1 MPMIGA
7 LTARLAAAGLS
18 SKAARFAAWA
28 IVIVV
33 IGLIAWGAWA
43 LWLDDHDDAVIAAD
57 RSKATIETLNSTIAA
72 DRGAGAAKDE
82 RDRAFA
88 NEQDHLE
95 KEVDDAAANGT
106 SPLDA
111 LFDRLR

>member
-1 MPMIGA
+1 MPVVGA
-7 LTARLAAAGLS
+7 LAARLATAGLS
-18 SKAARFAAWA
+18 NRAARVFAWA
-28 IVIVV
+28 ILLVILA
-33 IGLIAWGAWA
+33 LIAWGAWA
-43 LWLDDHDDAVIAAD
+43 LWLDDHDDTVIAAD

-72 DRGAGAAKDE
+72 DRGAGAAKDA

-88 NEQDHLE
+88 NEQDQLQ